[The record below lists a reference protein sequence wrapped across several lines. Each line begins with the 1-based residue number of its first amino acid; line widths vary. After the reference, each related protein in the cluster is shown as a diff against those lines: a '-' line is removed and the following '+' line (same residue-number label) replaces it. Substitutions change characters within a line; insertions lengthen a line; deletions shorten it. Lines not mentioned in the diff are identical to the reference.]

1 MSAANLRI
9 SGLVKAAKWAR
20 EQLAMGIPPQEA
32 EGFRQRVRG
41 TLEQVET
48 ICREHHIRPQ
58 DLPAPSYHAYGFL
71 KEISLETLP
80 LPSTTGKP
88 ERPPTLHITRIV
100 AVQKAMNAAF
110 LEWAANP
117 QRRNEI
123 LNADHPD
130 VTKFALMLLE
140 HLHSIE
146 ALAQEQG
153 AGPEDLPS
161 RSRRAYQW
169 LKFLSNPATLAAHLE
184 TLRAVW
190 HEFHQPRCPAGLTS
204 RAIPPVQIEFT
215 YGAHLYRAAQSQ
227 TGLQITLHEGL
238 LGAPPEVLRAVVCT
252 LYQKGSEEYRRL
264 IHEYSA
270 SDDFLEVVA
279 ALELT
284 TAAAKDFP
292 HGRAHDLE
300 QVFERVNATYFGG
313 QLARPKLMW
322 NNVFTHSRL
331 GYYDGYRDAVT
342 ISISLD
348 APDVPAYVLDYV
360 MYHELLHKQ
369 LGVTFANGRH
379 NAHTPEFRAA
389 ERRFAHYEEARA
401 FIYTHRRP

>member
-1 MSAANLRI
+1 
-9 SGLVKAAKWAR
+9 
-20 EQLAMGIPPQEA
+20 
-32 EGFRQRVRG
+32 
-41 TLEQVET
+41 
-48 ICREHHIRPQ
+48 
-58 DLPAPSYHAYGFL
+58 
-71 KEISLETLP
+71 P
-80 LPSTTGKP
+80 LPPTTGKP

-313 QLARPKLMW
+313 RLARPKLMW

>member
-1 MSAANLRI
+1 MSAVNLRI

-80 LPSTTGKP
+80 LPPTTGKP
-88 ERPPTLHITRIV
+88 ERPPTLHIARIV
-100 AVQKAMNAAF
+100 AVQQAMNAAF

-117 QRRNEI
+117 QPRNET

-130 VTKFALMLLE
+130 VTKFALTLLD

-190 HEFHQPRCPAGLTS
+190 HEFRQPRCPAGLTS

-252 LYQKGSEEYRRL
+252 LYQKENEEYRRL

-313 QLARPKLMW
+313 RLARPKLMW

-369 LGVTFANGRH
+369 LGVTFTNGRH

-401 FIYTHRRP
+401 FIHTHRRP